1 MEKVKP
7 LIKKLTTI
15 DFGNVVYEKQFE
27 EILSIGN
34 LEVVKKVRIKQSL
47 NPLLR
52 VFPVYYVET
61 KVKNDG

>member
-1 MEKVKP
+1 M
-7 LIKKLTTI
+7 IKKLTTI

-47 NPLLR
+47 NPLFR